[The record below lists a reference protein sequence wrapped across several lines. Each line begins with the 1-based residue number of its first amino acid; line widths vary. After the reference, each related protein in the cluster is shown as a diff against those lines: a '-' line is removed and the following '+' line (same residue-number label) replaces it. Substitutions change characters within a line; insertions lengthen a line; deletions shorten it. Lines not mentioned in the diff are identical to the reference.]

1 MRKVVKE
8 LYFVDWRLLC
18 VMGEGEILAVWENR
32 LLVKLIFAKV
42 KCEPVFV
49 FQIIPFST

>member
-18 VMGEGEILAVWENR
+18 VMEGEILAVWENR
-32 LLVKLIFAKV
+32 LLVKLIFAKG